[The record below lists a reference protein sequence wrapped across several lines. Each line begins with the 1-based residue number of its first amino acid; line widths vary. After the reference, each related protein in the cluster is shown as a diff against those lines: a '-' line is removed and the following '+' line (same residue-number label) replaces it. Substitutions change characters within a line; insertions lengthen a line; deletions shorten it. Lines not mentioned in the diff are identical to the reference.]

1 MYDDIMKAETF
12 AETYVAISKMS
23 NEEVNNL
30 LRDLVGPNKDNV
42 PNAPNLPL
50 TPKEMERIN
59 RMKQAG
65 KNMPLTVQDKKFLT
79 DAVRNAKKRKV
90 NQKRTKFQ
98 QALNQPRK
106 VENPVRR
113 ARRLGQTQ
121 QPAQQQYNDPK
132 TSNAMAMF
140 REVQEN
146 KRRRLGQQPQQ
157 QVPLPQQ
164 NVPLPKTQ
172 RTMSNEEMQRR
183 MKARRERE
191 QSQQQSQQQPQQ
203 TQQQPF
209 PPAPPR
215 QIPFPPP
222 SQQPQQ
228 TQQLPPR
235 VKSLL
240 QRPRRRIQ
248 RRPVTVNPDA

>member
-1 MYDDIMKAETF
+1 MYDDIMKAETY

-50 TPKEMERIN
+50 TPQEMERIN

-98 QALNQPRK
+98 EAVNKPRK
-106 VENPVRR
+106 FENPVKRS
-113 ARRLGQTQ
+113 RRLGQTQ
-121 QPAQQQYNDPK
+121 LPKESAQQYNDPK
-132 TSNAMAMF
+132 TAEAMAMF
-140 REVQEN
+140 REVQAN
-146 KRRRLGQQPQQ
+146 KRRRLGQQQN
-157 QVPLPQQ
+157 VPLPQQ

-172 RTMSNEEMQRR
+172 RTMSDKEMRER

-191 QSQQQSQQQPQQ
+191 KPQQQPSPQ
-203 TQQQPF
+203 
-209 PPAPPR
+209 APPR

-222 SQQPQQ
+222 RQLSENVKQKLERSPVLSQR
-228 TQQLPPR
+228 TT
-235 VKSLL
+235 
-240 QRPRRRIQ
+240 PRRRRVI
-248 RRPVTVNPDA
+248 RRKQPVTVNPDA

>member
-1 MYDDIMKAETF
+1 MKAETY

-50 TPKEMERIN
+50 TPQEMERIN
-59 RMKQAG
+59 QMRRAG
-65 KNMPLTVQDKKFLT
+65 KDMPLTIQDKKFLT

-90 NQKRTKFQ
+90 NKKRTAFQ
-98 QALNQPRK
+98 QALNKPRK
-106 VENPVRR
+106 VENPVKR
-113 ARRLGQTQ
+113 AKRLGQTQ
-121 QPAQQQYNDPK
+121 QPAQTSLNPKQQQ
-132 TSNAMAMF
+132 AMEMF
-140 REVQEN
+140 NQVQEN
-146 KRRRLGQQPQQ
+146 KRRRLAQQQ
-157 QVPLPQQ
+157 QVPLPQK
-164 NVPLPKTQ
+164 NVPLPKTP

-183 MKARRERE
+183 MKARRKRE
-191 QSQQQSQQQPQQ
+191 QSQQQPQQ
-203 TQQQPF
+203 QPQTTQQQPF

-215 QIPFPPP
+215 EIPFPPP

-228 TQQLPPR
+228 TQRELPPR

-240 QRPRRRIQ
+240 QRKPRRVI
-248 RRPVTVNPDA
+248 RRKQPVTVNPKA